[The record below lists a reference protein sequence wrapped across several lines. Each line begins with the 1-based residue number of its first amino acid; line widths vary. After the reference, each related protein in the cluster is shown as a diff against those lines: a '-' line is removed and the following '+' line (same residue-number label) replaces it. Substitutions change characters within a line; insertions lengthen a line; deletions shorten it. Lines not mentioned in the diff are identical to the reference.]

1 MPTKELMKE
10 EKVAQDK
17 VQGRVNVQKERNSNL
32 GPARAYFYPNSI
44 KGLASLLKSSRRNP
58 LACSSS
64 DISEIM
70 NLLFRTPGTIP
81 ISRDGD
87 IARTSLTT
95 KSAIHTYSL
104 GVIRT
109 HYLNV

>member
-1 MPTKELMKE
+1 
-10 EKVAQDK
+10 
-17 VQGRVNVQKERNSNL
+17 
-32 GPARAYFYPNSI
+32 
-44 KGLASLLKSSRRNP
+44 
-58 LACSSS
+58 
-64 DISEIM
+64 M